1 MSGEHDAQAVGII
14 ANPAAG
20 KDVRRLVALAST
32 VDNQEKVRVVRRIL
46 SGLAAVGVERV
57 WYLRESFGIVERAA
71 DRSVSSLDLRPVP
84 IACTFSAED
93 SAHAAA
99 WLAKQRVA
107 CIVTLGG
114 DGTNRVV
121 ARSCGDVPLVPV
133 ATGTNNVFPFFVDGT
148 LAGLA
153 AGLYA
158 TGHLAGCVERRP
170 RLEVWIDGELAD
182 IALIDVAVSRQRF
195 IGARALWDPATI
207 EQIVVARV
215 LPGVIG
221 LAAVPAALA
230 GSVDAE
236 SGMVV
241 ELGAGGVYVTA
252 PLAPGLVRRVPVAS
266 WRPLQDDE
274 AVAVTLRP
282 CTVALDG
289 ERELH
294 VEQAREVLVRRSPRG
309 PLVLDP
315 RRALQVA
322 AQRGCLLDRGRAP

>member
-1 MSGEHDAQAVGII
+1 MSRERDAQAVAII

-32 VDNQEKVRVVRRIL
+32 VDNQEKVRIVRRIL

-57 WYLRESFGIVERAA
+57 WYLRDSFGIVERAA
-71 DRSVSSLDLRPVP
+71 DRSVSCLDLRPVP
-84 IACTFSAED
+84 IACTFTADD
-93 SAHAAA
+93 SERAAA
-99 WLAKQRVA
+99 WLATQGAA

-158 TGHLAGCVERRP
+158 TGHLADCVERRP
-170 RLEVWIDGELAD
+170 RLEVWIDGELVD
-182 IALIDVAVSRQRF
+182 IALIDVAVSRDRF
-195 IGARALWDPATI
+195 IGSRALWDPSTI

-241 ELGAGGVYVTA
+241 ELGAGGVCVTA
-252 PLAPGLVRRVPVAS
+252 PLAPGLVRRVAVAR

-294 VEQAREVLVRRSPRG
+294 VEQAREVLVRRSPGG

-315 RRALQVA
+315 SRALRVA
-322 AQRGCLLDRGRAP
+322 AQRGYLLDRRRLP